1 MGGVDDFTL
10 DTSELDSVIGD
21 VEECEAELELLLA
34 DLDKQMATLQ
44 DTWQG
49 DAADAHQVA
58 HEEWSAGMRAMRQA
72 MVDLR
77 TAARSAHGNYT
88 AAADANASMWE
99 QMR

>member
-10 DTSELDSVIGD
+10 DAGELDAVIGD
-21 VEECEAELELLLA
+21 LEESEQELELLLA
-34 DLDKQMATLQ
+34 DLEKQMAALH

-49 DAADAHQVA
+49 EAAEAHRVA
-58 HEEWSAGMRAMRQA
+58 HDEWSAGMRAMRAA

-88 AAADANASMWE
+88 AAAEANVSMWG

>member
-10 DTSELDSVIGD
+10 DTGELDSVIVD
-21 VEECEAELELLLA
+21 LEECEDELELLLT
-34 DLDKQMATLQ
+34 DLEKQTAALH

-49 DAADAHQVA
+49 EAAEAHREA
-58 HEEWSAGMRAMRQA
+58 HDEWSAGMRAMRQA
-72 MVDLR
+72 MVELR

-88 AAADANASMWE
+88 SAAETNVSMWG